1 MRRREFIL
9 ALGGAAAAWPLAA
22 QAQQGA
28 ARPLIGY
35 LGSSTPDASVME
47 GYRLG
52 LKETGYVE
60 GSNLAIE
67 YRWSDGRY
75 DRLPALADELV
86 KAGVTVIFAGGL
98 PAAIAAKAATATTP
112 IVFVIGADPVA
123 LGIVASLNR
132 PGGNITG
139 VSQVFGVVGVKR
151 MELLREVL
159 PAPGMIALLTNPDNP
174 NAQDHLDP
182 VLAAARR
189 VGQPAEVFRASTE
202 HDIDTAFAALV
213 ARGARGLLVLDDP
226 FFGAQ
231 RVRLVALAARHRI
244 PAIYFSRLPVLIGGL
259 MSYGSNVRDNNRQA
273 GVYVGRILQGAKP
286 ADLPVM
292 QPTVFELV
300 FNLKTAKAMGLEPP
314 ATLLARA
321 DEVIE

>member
-1 MRRREFIL
+1 MRRREFITL
-9 ALGGAAAAWPLAA
+9 LGAAAAWPLAA
-22 QAQQGA
+22 HAQQGA
-28 ARPLIGY
+28 AKPLIGY
-35 LGSSTPDASVME
+35 LGSSTPNASVME

-86 KAGVTVIFAGGL
+86 KAGVTVIVAGGL

-112 IVFVIGADPVA
+112 IVFVMGADPVA

-139 VSQVFGVVGVKR
+139 VSQVFGVVGAKR

-182 VLAAARR
+182 VLAAARS

-202 HDIDTAFAALV
+202 HDIDTAFASLI

-231 RVRLVALAARHRI
+231 QDRLVALAARHGI
-244 PAIYFSRLPVLIGGL
+244 PAIYSSRPPVLIGGL
-259 MSYGSNVRDNNRQA
+259 MSYGSNVRDNYRQA
-273 GVYVGRILQGAKP
+273 GAYAGRILQGVKP
-286 ADLPVM
+286 ADLPVI

-300 FNLKTAKAMGLEPP
+300 INLKTAKALGLTVSPS
-314 ATLLARA
+314 LLARA

>member
-1 MRRREFIL
+1 MQRREFITL
-9 ALGGAAAAWPLAA
+9 LGSVAAWPLAA
-22 QAQQGA
+22 RAQQSA
-28 ARPLIGY
+28 AKLLIGY
-35 LGSSTPDASVME
+35 LGSSTRDTSVME

-52 LKETGYVE
+52 LEETGYVE
-60 GSNLAIE
+60 GRNLAIE
-67 YRWSDGRY
+67 YRWSDGHY

-86 KAGVTVIFAGGL
+86 KAGVAVIIAGGL
-98 PAAIAAKAATATTP
+98 PAALAAKAATTTIP
-112 IVFVIGADPVA
+112 IVFVMGADPVA
-123 LGIVASLNR
+123 LGVVASLNR

-189 VGQPAEVFRASTE
+189 VGQPTEVFRASTE
-202 HDIDTAFAALV
+202 HDIDTAFAALA

-231 RVRLVALAARHRI
+231 RDRLVALAARHGI
-244 PAIYFSRLPVLIGGL
+244 PAIYNSRSPVLTGGL
-259 MSYGSNVRDNNRQA
+259 MSYGSNPRDNNRQA
-273 GVYVGRILQGAKP
+273 GVYVGRILQGARP
-286 ADLPVM
+286 VDLPVM
-292 QPTVFELV
+292 QPTKFELV
-300 FNLKTAKAMGLEPP
+300 INLKTANALGIAIPP
-314 ATLLARA
+314 NLLVQAE
-321 DEVIE
+321 EVIE